1 MLNNLMSTPLSVV
14 TPFLLDK
21 VEDSGSASGM
31 LSVQQTQD
39 QALPVGMAPRANP
52 PSDGGNQ

>member
-1 MLNNLMSTPLSVV
+1 MINNLMSTPLSVL

-21 VEDSGSASGM
+21 MEDSGSASGM

-39 QALPVGMAPRANP
+39 QALSVGMAPRANP
-52 PSDGGNQ
+52 LSAGGNQ